1 MGGSHPCGDPSGA
14 CPGEIAVGKA
24 YDPRGFV
31 VARHPRHGY
40 LVLFA
45 LKKKKGLHG
54 QLPGGH
60 VDGDEVDAYGSGV
73 RSATVAAARELFEET
88 GIDVRGDLKRLD
100 HVRFPDAAHELST
113 SPGGG
118 CESGGGGG
126 GGGGGDHFKGRFFF
140 RLELTDAD
148 STGAGAGCVRS
159 KGGKGK
165 AVYHYGGGST
175 TVPVFFTVRL
185 SKEHVEW
192 VFEEDEERVASM
204 IDLHSGGKVA
214 TGFRVATA
222 AQLHT

>member
-1 MGGSHPCGDPSGA
+1 MGSTHSCGDPSGA

-60 VDGDEVDAYGSGV
+60 VDDDEVNAYGSGV
-73 RSATVAAARELFEET
+73 RSAAVAAARELFEET

-113 SPGGG
+113 NPGGG
-118 CESGGGGG
+118 CESGGGDS
-126 GGGGGDHFKGRFFF
+126 GGDHFKGRFFF

-165 AVYHYGGGST
+165 AVVAGSSLR
-175 TVPVFFTVRL
+175 FFTVRL

-192 VFEEDEERVASM
+192 VFEDDEERVASM